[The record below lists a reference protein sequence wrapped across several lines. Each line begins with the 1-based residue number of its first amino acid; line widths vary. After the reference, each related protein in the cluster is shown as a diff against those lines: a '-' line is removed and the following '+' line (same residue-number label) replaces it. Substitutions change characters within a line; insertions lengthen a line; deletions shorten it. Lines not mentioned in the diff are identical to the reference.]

1 MGSGLPAG
9 RLTSHARDLEQ
20 NQVGNRG
27 LMSIFEERIIKNTS
41 SEDESGS
48 TM

>member
-9 RLTSHARDLEQ
+9 RLASRARDLEQ

-27 LMSIFEERIIKNTS
+27 LMNIFEERVIRTMS

-48 TM
+48 TT